1 MAARTGPYSACTI
14 CKHPARP
21 QIDLAL
27 AAGVGTNAVADRF
40 KCSRYAVSRHRQS
53 HLTSEMRTA
62 LATKLLRREGDVRK
76 ILLEEGEGVVEAL
89 KAVRGPLFG
98 MFLGAVDVGDSK
110 AAAALS
116 GRLHESLSLSA
127 KLTGELMPHAGVTVT
142 NVLLSPDFQRLRSE
156 LLRVLVEFPEAHR
169 AVSAVF
175 RRASD
180 RAAAEMG
187 GIPSR
192 PMKVIEAQPD
202 AA

>member
-98 MFLGAVDVGDSK
+98 MFLGAIDAGDSK

-116 GRLHESLSLSA
+116 GRLHVSA
-127 KLTGELMPHAGVTVT
+127 KVTGELMPHAGVTVT

-187 GIPSR
+187 SIPNR